1 MRSEV
6 GSMECVMGAVI
17 DHTALFFAEVS
28 RRGRG
33 SATLVGAPE
42 GRRAISMGLAS
53 SVSGKT
59 GTVSLGVDGSEKSED
74 VALAA
79 GENGGETGQRRV
91 TCG

>member
-1 MRSEV
+1 MRSDV
-6 GSMECVMGAVI
+6 GSMECVMGAVT
-17 DHTALFFAEVS
+17 DHTALFFAEAS

-33 SATLVGAPE
+33 SATLVG
-42 GRRAISMGLAS
+42 GMRAISMGLAS

-59 GTVSLGVDGSEKSED
+59 ASVSLGVDGPEKSEE

-91 TCG
+91 TYG